1 MLDKNEGC
9 QVHDCI
15 GLYIADEFDHA
26 FGGSMVPVTDNAIEV
41 IAK

>member
-1 MLDKNEGC
+1 MLAKKEGC

-26 FGGSMVPVTDNAIEV
+26 FGGSMVPVTDNVIEV